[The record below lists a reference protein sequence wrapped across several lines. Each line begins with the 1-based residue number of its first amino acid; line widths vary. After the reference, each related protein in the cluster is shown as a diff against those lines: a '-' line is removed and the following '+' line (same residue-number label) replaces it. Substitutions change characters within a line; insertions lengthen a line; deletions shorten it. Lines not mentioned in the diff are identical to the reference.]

1 MGLHIYSSSGGVVAH
16 SALEFDPVEQQIRLL
31 RSVPAFATLAQPVM
45 QQLLSGLGEEAY
57 PAGAIVIDE
66 DQAADRLFLI
76 AEGEVEVSQA
86 SGSGHVPLSRLSDGE
101 LFGEVGLLSAQRR
114 RSARVTVTRPLLV
127 STLSHGHLNRL
138 MEAHPEVRAALAAA
152 AEQALAASLIKRA
165 SPFERL
171 GIEALRWLR
180 SRLETQE
187 FPAGA
192 IVFRQGE
199 PGDVCYLVRAGEV
212 EVVREEGGRERSVA
226 VLGKGEIVGEAALL
240 TGARRDA
247 TLRARPATLLALRRA
262 DLMAALKRE
271 EWVGPRLVELMR
283 QHERPIRRPEI
294 VAHPRVTAD
303 GDTFWLLEDPSRLG
317 TYWRLSFR
325 GFYAWN
331 RLDGRHTA
339 EEIAAEHR
347 SDHGPVDAQEFA
359 SVMAEL
365 VSGGF
370 AVAKEIRQDVATALT
385 DRSLLARLRRFFV
398 AA

>member
-1 MGLHIYSSSGGVVAH
+1 VGYSVLGS
-16 SALEFDPVEQQIRLL
+16 DPVEQQIRLL
-31 RSVPAFATLAQPVM
+31 RSVPAFATLAQPIM
-45 QQLLSGLGEEAY
+45 QELVSGLVEDAY
-57 PAGAIVIDE
+57 PVGAVVIDE

-76 AEGEVEVSQA
+76 AEGEVEVSQSA
-86 SGSGHVPLSRLSDGE
+86 GTGHVPLSRLSDGE
-101 LFGEVGLLSAQRR
+101 MFGEIGLLSAQRR

-127 STLSHGHLNRL
+127 STLSHGHVHRL
-138 MEAHPEVRAALAAA
+138 MEKHPEVRTALAAA

-165 SPFERL
+165 SPFEKL
-171 GIEALRWLR
+171 GIEALRRLR

-187 FPAGA
+187 FPADA

-226 VLGKGEIVGEAALL
+226 VLGKGEIVGEAALI

-262 DLMAALKRE
+262 DLMAALHRE

-283 QHERPIRRPEI
+283 QHERPIRRPGI
-294 VAHPRVTAD
+294 VTHPRATAD

-317 TYWRLSFR
+317 TYWRLSTR
-325 GFYAWN
+325 GLYVWN

-347 SDHGPVDAQEFA
+347 VDHGPVDAQEVA
-359 SVMAEL
+359 PVMAEL
-365 VSGGF
+365 VTAGF
-370 AVAKEIRQDVATALT
+370 ALAKEIRQDVATALT
-385 DRSLLARLRRFFV
+385 DRSLLARIRRFF
-398 AA
+398 AGT